1 MRGKRKWQLW
11 AFFAAGVILPV
22 VLLFPTA
29 NPESPAN
36 DVANV
41 VPTASPNLPTT
52 TPTAV
57 STNTSMPTT
66 TSTFTSVPP
75 TNTLSPPTATATTE
89 PTTAPTTTPTSPP
102 PPDWLV
108 YLNQFRAQAGLPP
121 LTETAVL
128 SEGSLLH
135 SEYMVRN
142 DNGIART
149 QNNQNPFFTEA
160 GRTAAHNSNI
170 YATNSSESNYVWA
183 MNFWMS
189 APFHA
194 VPILDPALQTV
205 GYGNI
210 RDDLGRVRVAAV
222 LDVESGMVE
231 GETAVSYPI
240 TFPQDGGETWVLQQS
255 LLEYPEPLTS
265 CPGYGKPAGAPL
277 ILQIGSGDLTPNVTG
292 YRLWAGGQQVQV
304 CAFDETNYVNPNSF
318 AQERGRAIL
327 DERDAIVL
335 IPLSPLGVGTTY
347 TAEVDVNGETVGWS
361 FTAVSPPQLNAPPIE
376 PAEFVNW
383 YVLDVG
389 NMAYGGQTHD
399 LNYPFLMQST
409 GMTWMK
415 FQQKWRPDSKPE
427 ELLGRIQQAK
437 ALGFK
442 VMVALT
448 GDPYPESI
456 DSQAFTE
463 FLRGVAALDPP
474 PDAIEVWNEMNIDFE
489 WPAGEIDP
497 AQYVNEMLAPAYQA
511 IKTTNPRIMVISGAP
526 APTGFDDGTHAWA
539 VNRYVEGMAAAGAAN
554 YMDCIGVHY
563 NEGATSPYDTSGHP
577 AGGYFGWYF
586 QPSMD
591 MYFYVFDGIRPVCIT
606 ELGYLSGAGYPVLP
620 PRFSWAQDT
629 STAEQGR
636 WLAEAISL
644 SDQMGYIQLV
654 IVFNVDIFHW
664 GDDPQAG
671 FAIVRTGGDCPFCE
685 LIQGAP

>member
-1 MRGKRKWQLW
+1 MS
-11 AFFAAGVILPV
+11 
-22 VLLFPTA
+22 
-29 NPESPAN
+29 E
-36 DVANV
+36 
-41 VPTASPNLPTT
+41 VPTLSSIATTLLPTSVPSRT
-52 TPTAV
+52 PRPTAV
-57 STNTSMPTT
+57 STHTA
-66 TSTFTSVPP
+66 VPP
-75 TNTLSPPTATATTE
+75 TNTPIPPTATATIK
-89 PTTAPTTTPTSPP
+89 PTITPTVTSTSPP

-108 YLNQFRAQAGLPP
+108 YLNQFRVQAGLPL

-128 SEGSLLH
+128 SAGSLLH
-135 SEYMVRN
+135 SEYMARN
-142 DNGIART
+142 DNSIART
-149 QNNQNPFFTEA
+149 ENDQNPFFTVE
-160 GRTAAHNSNI
+160 GRTAAHNGNI

-183 MNFWMS
+183 INFWMS

-194 VPILDPALQTV
+194 VPILDPTLQTV
-205 GYGNI
+205 GYGNV

-222 LDVESGMVE
+222 LDVKSGLEV

-240 TFPQDGGETWVLQQS
+240 TFPQDGGETWILQQS
-255 LLEYPEPLTS
+255 LIEYPEPLTS
-265 CPGYGKPAGAPL
+265 CPGYGKPAGPPL
-277 ILQIGSGDLTPNVTG
+277 IVQIGNGDVTPIVSG
-292 YRLWAGGQQVQV
+292 YRLWAGGQQLQV
-304 CAFDETNYVNPNSF
+304 CAFDETTYTNPDGF
-318 AQERGRAIL
+318 AQERGRTIL

-335 IPLSPLGVGTTY
+335 IPLSPLAVGTTY
-347 TAEVDVNGETVGWS
+347 TAEVDVNGETVRWE
-361 FTAVSPPQLNAPPIE
+361 FTAVSPPKLEVTPIE
-376 PAEFVNW
+376 TAAYVNW
-383 YVLDVG
+383 YMLNVA
-389 NMAYGGQTHD
+389 NMEFGGQTHD

-427 ELLGRIQQAK
+427 EVAARIQQAK
-437 ALGFK
+437 AVGFN
-442 VMVALT
+442 VMIALT
-448 GDPYPESI
+448 GDAYPEAI
-456 DSQAFTE
+456 DFEAYVE

-489 WPAGEIDP
+489 WPAGQIDP
-497 AQYVNEMLAPAYQA
+497 AQYVNQMLAPAYQA
-511 IKTTNPRIMVISGAP
+511 IKTTNPQIMVISGAP

-539 VNRYVEGMAAAGAAN
+539 VNRYVNGMAAAGAEN

-591 MYFYVFDGIRPVCIT
+591 MYYYAFNGIRPVCIT
-606 ELGYLSGAGYPVLP
+606 ELGYLSGAGYPTLP

-629 STAEQGR
+629 STEEQGR

-644 SDQMGYIQLV
+644 SDQMGYVRLV

-671 FAIVRTGGDCPFCE
+671 FAIVRTGGDCPFCD
-685 LIQGAP
+685 LIRGTP